1 MVRLGFIIGFIATIG
16 VLLSGLAAYRVHEQE
31 LTVNGIAIARAI
43 DVHASLVQDR
53 LTERELLARVAS
65 GLFRTPSVVK
75 ANMLQP
81 LRSSIYAFKTDF
93 VVAGWIARLKPA
105 ELDAARAQLASA
117 GFPNPAIR
125 SDDDKPLGTGAPDQ
139 PIDVLMDV
147 EPRNKETA
155 GLAGRSYDQH
165 PILGPMLA
173 QAMDS
178 GKPVASD
185 PLPLLRS
192 DGPIGLVLAAPV
204 LQEGEAQPAG
214 FVTFSYELAPLM
226 LANDDLSLF
235 SVVLRDPRNPEV
247 ELIANHQGSVS
258 SRLTAADGPP
268 PSMVRTVTFGGRDWS
283 LGYYAKTNAVKRAEE
298 TAVVVAA
305 IGLALTAIICGLFGY
320 VAYNNLRL
328 SREIQVRIGFER
340 RLTAVIDE
348 LNHRVKNILA
358 VIQSIVTRTLRHGSD
373 IDVARELLIGR
384 IHAMSNVVSLLSES
398 QWQGVKLKGLFEA
411 RAIPHA
417 ERIAVSG
424 PDIAVSARAA
434 QSLSLLFFELASHS
448 DEGLSLVGKHPH
460 IVAHWD
466 VTGEEP
472 DTIFHFRWEEF
483 NTSEA
488 TRRADSDFGLI
499 LLDRV
504 APEAL
509 GGVSKR
515 YFTDV
520 SYVYELTAPMETVV
534 DMTERDR
541 TEQFAIA
548 PRRAAMT
555 GQPSSLRKQALPY
568 HAMSEVGKGWSDAD
582 YHNDW
587 GYGPACA
594 GTTNINRSSASAATQ
609 STPQSK
615 LEVLRRLR
623 SSQ

>member
-1 MVRLGFIIGFIATIG
+1 MVRLGFIIGFIALIG
-16 VLLSGLAAYRVHEQE
+16 VLLSGLAAYRVHDQE
-31 LTVNGIAIARAI
+31 LAIEGIALARAI

-65 GLFRTPSVVK
+65 GLFRAPSVVK

-93 VVAGWIARLKPA
+93 VIASWIARLKPN
-105 ELDAARAQLASA
+105 ELDAARAELSSA
-117 GFPNPAIR
+117 GFSSPTIR
-125 SDDDKPLGTGAPDQ
+125 SFDGKPLDLKAINQ
-139 PIDVLMDV
+139 PIDVVMDV
-147 EPRNKETA
+147 EPRNAETK
-155 GLAGRSYDQH
+155 GFPGRALDQD
-165 PILGPMLA
+165 PTVGTMLA
-173 QAMDS
+173 RAMAE
-178 GKPVASD
+178 GKPVTSD
-185 PLPLLRS
+185 PLTLLRNG
-192 DGPIGLVLAAPV
+192 GPMGLVLAAPV
-204 LQEGEAQPAG
+204 VPEGATAPAG

-235 SVVLRDPRNPEV
+235 SVVLKDPRSPDG
-247 ELIANHQGSVS
+247 ELIANEQGVVT
-258 SRLTAADGPP
+258 SRTAAADGPV
-268 PSMVRTVTFGGRDWS
+268 PSATRTVTFGNRDWS
-283 LGYYAKTNAVKRAEE
+283 LSYYAKTNAARRSEQ
-298 TAVVVAA
+298 AA
-305 IGLALTAIICGLFGY
+305 AIAATIGLALTVIVCGLFGY

-358 VIQSIVTRTLRHGSD
+358 VIQSIVTRTLRHGAD

-417 ERIAVSG
+417 DRIAVSG

-460 IVAHWD
+460 IVVKWEI
-466 VTGEEP
+466 TGDKP
-472 DTIFHFRWEEF
+472 DMVFTFRWEEF

-488 TRRADSDFGLI
+488 TRRTDSDFGLI

-509 GGVSKR
+509 GGTSKR
-515 YFTDV
+515 YFTEA
-520 SYVYELTAPMETVV
+520 SYVYELTAPMATVV

-541 TEQFAIA
+541 TERFSA
-548 PRRAAMT
+548 PVR
-555 GQPSSLRKQALPY
+555 S
-568 HAMSEVGKGWSDAD
+568 
-582 YHNDW
+582 
-587 GYGPACA
+587 
-594 GTTNINRSSASAATQ
+594 NR
-609 STPQSK
+609 
-615 LEVLRRLR
+615 
-623 SSQ
+623 

>member
-1 MVRLGFIIGFIATIG
+1 VIRLGFIIGFIAFIG
-16 VLLSGLAAYRVHEQE
+16 VLLSGLAAFRVHDQE
-31 LTVNGIAIARAI
+31 LTLDGIALARAI

-65 GLFRTPSVVK
+65 GLFRAPSVIK

-93 VVAGWIARLKPA
+93 VVASWIARLKPN
-105 ELDAARAQLASA
+105 ELDAARMELLSA
-117 GFPNPAIR
+117 GFSNPTIR
-125 SDDDKPLGTGAPDQ
+125 NSDDQPLNARALDK

-147 EPRNKETA
+147 EPRNAETMA
-155 GLAGRSYDQH
+155 FPGRALDQQ
-165 PILGPMLA
+165 PILGAMLTR
-173 QAMDS
+173 AMTE
-178 GKPVASD
+178 GKSVASD
-185 PLPLLRS
+185 PIPLLRGN
-192 DGPIGLVLAAPV
+192 GPIGLVLAAPV
-204 LQEGEAQPAG
+204 LQEGAAQPAG

-235 SVVLRDPRNPEV
+235 SVVLKDPRSPNG
-247 ELIANHQGSVS
+247 ELIANDQGVVS
-258 SRLTAADGPP
+258 ARTASQEGPP
-268 PSMVRTVTFGGRDWS
+268 PSMTRTVTFGGRDWS

-298 TAVVVAA
+298 TAAVVAA
-305 IGLALTAIICGLFGY
+305 IGLALTGIVCGLFGY

-398 QWQGVKLKGLFEA
+398 QWQGVKMKGLFEA

-460 IVAHWD
+460 IVAHWE
-466 VTGEEP
+466 VTGEGP
-472 DTIFHFRWEEF
+472 DATFYFRWEEF
-483 NTSEA
+483 NTSAA
-488 TRRADSDFGLI
+488 TRREDSDFGVI

-509 GGVSKR
+509 GGISKR

-541 TEQFAIA
+541 TEQFSA
-548 PRRAAMT
+548 P
-555 GQPSSLRKQALPY
+555 LRPK
-568 HAMSEVGKGWSDAD
+568 
-582 YHNDW
+582 
-587 GYGPACA
+587 
-594 GTTNINRSSASAATQ
+594 R
-609 STPQSK
+609 
-615 LEVLRRLR
+615 
-623 SSQ
+623 

>member
-1 MVRLGFIIGFIATIG
+1 VVRLGFIIGFIALIG
-16 VLLSGLAAYRVHEQE
+16 VLLSGLAAYRVHDQE
-31 LTVNGIAIARAI
+31 LTVDGIALARAI

-65 GLFRTPSVVK
+65 GLFRAPSVIK
-75 ANMLQP
+75 ASMLQP
-81 LRSSIYAFKTDF
+81 LRASIYAFKTDF
-93 VVAGWIARLKPA
+93 VVAGWIARLKPS
-105 ELDAARAQLASA
+105 ELDAARAELASA
-117 GFPNPAIR
+117 GFSNPTVR
-125 SDDDKPLGTGAPDQ
+125 RFDDAPLDTRALDQ

-147 EPRNKETA
+147 EPRNQETMA
-155 GLAGRSYDQH
+155 FPGRALDQE
-165 PILGPMLA
+165 PILGPTLA
-173 QAMDS
+173 KAMEQ

-185 PLPLLRS
+185 PITLLRPN
-192 DGPIGLVLAAPV
+192 GPIGLVLAAPV
-204 LQEGEAQPAG
+204 LQEGAILPAG
-214 FVTFSYELAPLM
+214 FVTFSYELASLM
-226 LANDDLSLF
+226 LVNDDLSLF
-235 SVVLRDPRNPEV
+235 SVVLKDPRSADG
-247 ELIANHQGSVS
+247 ELIANDQGVVTARAASQQAS
-258 SRLTAADGPP
+258 S
-268 PSMVRTVTFGGRDWS
+268 PSMTRTVTFGGRDWS
-283 LGYYAKTNAVKRAEE
+283 LGYYAKTNSLKRADQ
-298 TAVVVAA
+298 TAAIVAA
-305 IGLALTAIICGLFGY
+305 IGLALTGIICGLFGY

-460 IVAHWD
+460 IVAHWE
-466 VTGEEP
+466 VNGEEP
-472 DTIFHFRWEEF
+472 DSTFHFRWEEF
-483 NTSEA
+483 NTSAA
-488 TRRADSDFGLI
+488 TRREDSDFGLI

-520 SYVYELTAPMETVV
+520 SYVYELSAPMQTVV
-534 DMTERDR
+534 DMSERDR
-541 TEQFAIA
+541 TEQF
-548 PRRAAMT
+548 
-555 GQPSSLRKQALPY
+555 S
-568 HAMSEVGKGWSDAD
+568 V
-582 YHNDW
+582 
-587 GYGPACA
+587 PA
-594 GTTNINRSSASAATQ
+594 RSG
-609 STPQSK
+609 
-615 LEVLRRLR
+615 R
-623 SSQ
+623 S

>member
-1 MVRLGFIIGFIATIG
+1 VVRLGFIIGFIALIG

-31 LTVNGIAIARAI
+31 LAIDGIALSRAI

-65 GLFRTPSVVK
+65 GLFRASSVVK

-81 LRSSIYAFKTDF
+81 LRSAIYAFKTDF
-93 VVAGWIARLKPA
+93 VIANWIARLKPA
-105 ELDAARAQLASA
+105 ELPAAQAELKSA
-117 GFPNPAIR
+117 GFTNPTIR
-125 SDDDKPLGTGAPDQ
+125 DFDDRPLDLKTIDKPL
-139 PIDVLMDV
+139 DVLMDL
-147 EPRNKETA
+147 EPRSADTL
-155 GLAGRSYDQH
+155 GFPGRAYGRHSV
-165 PILGPMLA
+165 IGPMLA
-173 QAMDS
+173 KAAET

-185 PLPLLRS
+185 PIPLLKQN
-192 DGPIGLVLAAPV
+192 GPIGLVLASAI
-204 LQEGEAQPAG
+204 LKEGTTEPAG

-226 LANDDLSLF
+226 LTNDDRSLF
-235 SVVLRDPRNPEV
+235 SVVLKDPNDASDEYV
-247 ELIANHQGSVS
+247 ANDQGAITLRAVKPGDPLPSV
-258 SRLTAADGPP
+258 
-268 PSMVRTVTFGGRDWS
+268 VRTVTFGGRDWS
-283 LGYYAKTNAVKRAEE
+283 LGYYAKNNAVQRAQQ
-298 TAVVVAA
+298 TAIIVAA
-305 IGLALTAIICGLFGY
+305 IGFALTGIVCGLFGY

-373 IDVARELLIGR
+373 MDVARELLIGR
-384 IHAMSNVVSLLSES
+384 IHAMSNVVTLLSES
-398 QWQGVKLKGLFEA
+398 QWQGVKLRGLFES

-417 ERIAVSG
+417 DRIAVNG

-460 IVAHWD
+460 IVANWE

-472 DTIFHFRWEEF
+472 DATFHFRWEEF
-483 NTSEA
+483 NTSAA
-488 TRRADSDFGLI
+488 TRREDSDFGLI

-509 GGVSKR
+509 GGTAKR

-520 SYVYELTAPMETVV
+520 SYVYELTAPMVTVV

-541 TEQFAIA
+541 TDQLSA
-548 PRRAAMT
+548 PVR
-555 GQPSSLRKQALPY
+555 
-568 HAMSEVGKGWSDAD
+568 
-582 YHNDW
+582 
-587 GYGPACA
+587 PA
-594 GTTNINRSSASAATQ
+594 R
-609 STPQSK
+609 
-615 LEVLRRLR
+615 
-623 SSQ
+623 

>member
-1 MVRLGFIIGFIATIG
+1 MVRLGFIIGLIALIG
-16 VLLSGLAAYRVHEQE
+16 VMFSGLAGYRVHEQE
-31 LTVNGIAIARAI
+31 LTIDGIALARAI

-65 GLFRTPSVVK
+65 GLFRAPSLVK

-93 VVAGWIARLKPA
+93 LVASWIARLEPS
-105 ELDAARAQLASA
+105 ELDEASRELASA
-117 GFPNPAIR
+117 GFPNPKIR
-125 SDDDKPLGTGAPDQ
+125 NFDGKPIDPRSLDK

-147 EPRNKETA
+147 EPRNA
-155 GLAGRSYDQH
+155 DNMALAGRALDQI
-165 PILGPMLA
+165 PWIGPMLA
-173 QAMDS
+173 QAMAE

-185 PLPLLRS
+185 PVNLVRA
-192 DGPIGLVLAAPV
+192 DGPVGIVLAAPV
-204 LQEGEAQPAG
+204 IQDGTTSPAG
-214 FVTFSYELAPLM
+214 FVTFSYELASLM
-226 LANDDLSLF
+226 LTNDDQSLF
-235 SVVLRDPRNPEV
+235 SVVLKDPRSADG
-247 ELIANHQGSVS
+247 ELIANDQGVVT
-258 SRLTAADGPP
+258 SRQTEPDGPA
-268 PSMVRTVTFGGRDWS
+268 PSATRIVSFGNRDWS
-283 LGYYAKTNAVKRAEE
+283 LAYYAKINATKRALQ
-298 TAVVVAA
+298 TAAIVGA
-305 IGLALTAIICGLFGY
+305 IGLALTVMICGLFGY

-411 RAIPHA
+411 RAIPHS
-417 ERIAVSG
+417 ERIAISG
-424 PDIAVSARAA
+424 PEITVSARAA

-460 IVAHWD
+460 IVARWE
-466 VTGEEP
+466 VTGE
-472 DTIFHFRWEEF
+472 DSNTVFYFRWEEF
-483 NTSEA
+483 NTSAA

-509 GGVSKR
+509 GGTSKR

-520 SYVYELTAPMETVV
+520 SYVYELTAPMETVM
-534 DMTERDR
+534 DMSERDR
-541 TEQFAIA
+541 TEQFSA
-548 PRRAAMT
+548 PLKPMR
-555 GQPSSLRKQALPY
+555 
-568 HAMSEVGKGWSDAD
+568 
-582 YHNDW
+582 
-587 GYGPACA
+587 
-594 GTTNINRSSASAATQ
+594 
-609 STPQSK
+609 
-615 LEVLRRLR
+615 
-623 SSQ
+623 

>member
-1 MVRLGFIIGFIATIG
+1 LVRLGFIIGLIALIG
-16 VLLSGLAAYRVHEQE
+16 LLLSGLAAYRVHEQE
-31 LTVNGIAIARAI
+31 LTLDRIALARAI

-65 GLFRTPSVVK
+65 GLFRAPSVVK
-75 ANMLQP
+75 ANMLEP

-93 VVAGWIARLKPA
+93 VIAGWIARLKPA
-105 ELDAARAQLASA
+105 ELDAAQKELAAA

-125 SDDDKPLGTGAPDQ
+125 SYEDKPLDLRAIAQ
-139 PIDVLMDV
+139 PIDVLMDL
-147 EPRNKETA
+147 EPRNNATRA
-155 GLAGRSYDQH
+155 FAGRTLDGNPVISAMLVRAMADNK
-165 PILGPMLA
+165 PI
-173 QAMDS
+173 
-178 GKPVASD
+178 ASD
-185 PLPLLRS
+185 PFPLQVPN
-192 DGPIGLVLAAPV
+192 GPIGLALAAPV
-204 LQEGEAQPAG
+204 VQEGAASPAG

-235 SVVLRDPRNPEV
+235 SVVLKDPRSPDG
-247 ELIANHQGSVS
+247 ELIANDRGVISA
-258 SRLTAADGPP
+258 RTAAANGPA
-268 PSMVRTVTFGGRDWS
+268 PSATRTVSFGNRDWS
-283 LGYYAKTNAVKRAEE
+283 LAYYAKTNAAKRAGQ
-298 TAVVVAA
+298 TAVIVGA
-305 IGLALTAIICGLFGY
+305 IGLALTGIICGLFGY
-320 VAYNNLRL
+320 VVYNNVRL

-384 IHAMSNVVSLLSES
+384 IHAMANVVSLLSES

-417 ERIAVSG
+417 DRIAVSG

-434 QSLSLLFFELASHS
+434 QSLSLLLFELASHS

-460 IVAHWD
+460 IIAKWD
-466 VTGEEP
+466 VAGEEP
-472 DTIFHFRWEEF
+472 SRIFTFRWEEF
-483 NTSEA
+483 NTSQA

-509 GGVSKR
+509 GGTAKR
-515 YFTDV
+515 YFTEV

-541 TEQFAIA
+541 AGQIIA
-548 PRRAAMT
+548 PVR
-555 GQPSSLRKQALPY
+555 
-568 HAMSEVGKGWSDAD
+568 
-582 YHNDW
+582 
-587 GYGPACA
+587 
-594 GTTNINRSSASAATQ
+594 
-609 STPQSK
+609 
-615 LEVLRRLR
+615 
-623 SSQ
+623 

>member
-1 MVRLGFIIGFIATIG
+1 VVRLGFIIAFIALIG
-16 VLLSGLAAYRVHEQE
+16 ALFSGLAAWRVHDQE
-31 LTVNGIAIARAI
+31 LTLDGIAMARAI

-65 GLFRTPSVVK
+65 GLFLAPSVIK
-75 ANMLQP
+75 ADMLKP

-93 VVAGWIARLKPA
+93 VVAGWTARLQPN
-105 ELDAARAQLASA
+105 ELEAARKELASE
-117 GFPNPAIR
+117 GFSDPAIR
-125 SDDDKPLGTGAPDQ
+125 SYDDKPLDRFALQ
-139 PIDVLMDV
+139 RPIDVLMDV
-147 EPRNKETA
+147 EPRNAETRA
-155 GLAGRSYDQH
+155 LPGRSYSQH
-165 PILGPMLA
+165 PVLGPMFA
-173 QAMDS
+173 RAVTA

-185 PLPLLRS
+185 PMPLLRS
-192 DGPIGLVLAAPV
+192 DGAVGVVLATPV
-204 LQEGEAQPAG
+204 LPEGAAQPAG

-235 SVVLRDPRNPEV
+235 SVALRDPDSADR
-247 ELIANHQGSVS
+247 ELVAVNRDSIA
-258 SRLTAADGPP
+258 SRLLTPESPA
-268 PSMVRTVTFGGRDWS
+268 PSMLRTVSFGGRDWS
-283 LGYYAKTNAVKRAEE
+283 LAYYAKTNAIMRARQL
-298 TAVVVAA
+298 AGIVAA
-305 IGLALTAIICGLFGY
+305 IGLALTGIICGLFGY

-358 VIQSIVTRTLRHGSD
+358 VIQSIVTRTLRHGAD
-373 IDVARELLIGR
+373 IDVARDLLIGR

-398 QWQGVKLKGLFEA
+398 QWQGVQLRGLFEA

-460 IVAHWD
+460 ITAHWE

-472 DTIFHFRWEEF
+472 DTTFRFRWEEF
-483 NTSEA
+483 NTSAA
-488 TRRADSDFGLI
+488 TRRADSDFGVI

-509 GGVSKR
+509 GGVAKR

-541 TEQFAIA
+541 TERFSA
-548 PRRAAMT
+548 PVRPRT
-555 GQPSSLRKQALPY
+555 
-568 HAMSEVGKGWSDAD
+568 
-582 YHNDW
+582 
-587 GYGPACA
+587 
-594 GTTNINRSSASAATQ
+594 
-609 STPQSK
+609 
-615 LEVLRRLR
+615 
-623 SSQ
+623 

>member
-1 MVRLGFIIGFIATIG
+1 MVRLGFIIGFIALVG
-16 VLLSGLAAYRVHEQE
+16 VLLSGLAAYRVHDQE
-31 LTVNGIAIARAI
+31 LTVNRIALARAI

-65 GLFRTPSVVK
+65 GLFHAPSVIK
-75 ANMLQP
+75 ADMLQP

-93 VVAGWIARLKPA
+93 VVAGWIARLQPN
-105 ELDAARAQLASA
+105 ELDAARAELASA
-117 GFPNPAIR
+117 GFSNPTIRNFDDTPFDTRSPNQ
-125 SDDDKPLGTGAPDQ
+125 TV
-139 PIDVLMDV
+139 DVLMDV
-147 EPRNKETA
+147 EPRNEQTRVFP
-155 GLAGRSYDQH
+155 GRAFDAD
-165 PILGPMLA
+165 PVLGPMLA
-173 QAMDS
+173 QALAD

-185 PLPLLRS
+185 PLPLLRP
-192 DGPIGLVLAAPV
+192 DGPVGLVLAAPV
-204 LQEGEAQPAG
+204 LQEGNAQPAG

-226 LANDDLSLF
+226 LTNDDLSLF
-235 SVVLRDPRNPEV
+235 SVVLKDPRQADT
-247 ELIANHQGSVS
+247 ELIANDRGLVT
-258 SRLTAADGPP
+258 SRVAAPDGPG
-268 PSMVRTVTFGGRDWS
+268 PSVTRTVTFGGRDWS
-283 LGYYAKTNAVKRAEE
+283 LGYYAKTNAVRRAEQ
-298 TAVVVAA
+298 TAAIVAA
-305 IGLALTAIICGLFGY
+305 IGLALTIIVCGLFGY

-460 IVAHWD
+460 IVAHWE

-483 NTSEA
+483 NTSAA
-488 TRRADSDFGLI
+488 TRREDTDFGVI

-509 GGVSKR
+509 GGTSKR

-520 SYVYELTAPMETVV
+520 SYVYELTAPMETVI

-541 TEQFAIA
+541 TEQLSA
-548 PRRAAMT
+548 PVKRA
-555 GQPSSLRKQALPY
+555 GR
-568 HAMSEVGKGWSDAD
+568 
-582 YHNDW
+582 
-587 GYGPACA
+587 
-594 GTTNINRSSASAATQ
+594 
-609 STPQSK
+609 
-615 LEVLRRLR
+615 
-623 SSQ
+623 

>member
-1 MVRLGFIIGFIATIG
+1 MVRLGFIIGFIALIG
-16 VLLSGLAAYRVHEQE
+16 VLLSGLAAYRVHDQE
-31 LTVNGIAIARAI
+31 LAVDGIALARAI

-65 GLFRTPSVVK
+65 GLFRAPSVVK

-93 VVAGWIARLKPA
+93 IVASWIARLKPN
-105 ELDAARAQLASA
+105 ELDAARKELATA
-117 GFPNPAIR
+117 GFSNPVIR
-125 SDDDKPLGTGAPDQ
+125 GFDDRPLNTRSLDK

-147 EPRNKETA
+147 EPRDAETMRFP
-155 GLAGRSYDQH
+155 GRSYDQD
-165 PILGPMLA
+165 PVLGPTLA
-173 QAMDS
+173 QAMAD

-185 PLPLLRS
+185 PAPLLRP
-192 DGPIGLVLAAPV
+192 DGQIGLVLATPV
-204 LQEGEAQPAG
+204 LQETDASPAG

-235 SVVLRDPRNPEV
+235 SVVLKDPRN
-247 ELIANHQGSVS
+247 
-258 SRLTAADGPP
+258 ADGELVADDRGIVTSRTVTPEAP
-268 PSMVRTVTFGGRDWS
+268 APSATRTVTFGGRDWG
-283 LGYYAKTNAVKRAEE
+283 LAYYAKTNSLKRAEQ
-298 TAVVVAA
+298 TAAIVAA
-305 IGLALTAIICGLFGY
+305 IGLALTGIVCGLFGY

-373 IDVARELLIGR
+373 IDVARDLLIGR

-424 PDIAVSARAA
+424 PDVAVSARAA

-460 IVAHWD
+460 IVAHWE

-472 DTIFHFRWEEF
+472 DTTFHFRWEEF
-483 NTSEA
+483 NTSAA
-488 TRRADSDFGLI
+488 TRREDSDFGVI

-520 SYVYELTAPMETVV
+520 SYVYELTAPMQTVV
-534 DMTERDR
+534 DLTERDR
-541 TEQFAIA
+541 TEQLSA
-548 PRRAAMT
+548 P
-555 GQPSSLRKQALPY
+555 P
-568 HAMSEVGKGWSDAD
+568 
-582 YHNDW
+582 
-587 GYGPACA
+587 GP
-594 GTTNINRSSASAATQ
+594 GR
-609 STPQSK
+609 
-615 LEVLRRLR
+615 
-623 SSQ
+623 

>member
-1 MVRLGFIIGFIATIG
+1 VVRLGFIIGFIMLIG
-16 VLLSGLAAYRVHEQE
+16 VLLSGLAAYRVHDQE
-31 LTVNGIAIARAI
+31 LTIDRIALSRAI

-65 GLFRTPSVVK
+65 GLFRAPSVIK
-75 ANMLQP
+75 SNMLEP

-93 VVAGWIARLKPA
+93 VVASWIARLKPS
-105 ELDAARAQLASA
+105 ELDAARTELARV
-117 GFPNPAIR
+117 GFPNPTIR
-125 SDDDKPLGTGAPDQ
+125 NFDDKPLDAELAGK
-139 PIDVLMDV
+139 PIDVVMDV
-147 EPRNKETA
+147 EPRNATTTA
-155 GLAGRSYDQH
+155 LAGHALDQD

-173 QAMDS
+173 RAMGE
-178 GKPVASD
+178 GKPIASD
-185 PLPLLRS
+185 PIPLLRK

-204 LQEGEAQPAG
+204 TPEGATTPAG

-235 SVVLRDPRNPEV
+235 SVVLKDPRSPDS
-247 ELIANHQGSVS
+247 ELIANEQGMVT
-258 SRLTAADGPP
+258 SRTAAPDAPA
-268 PSMVRTVTFGGRDWS
+268 PSATRTVTFGNRDWS
-283 LGYYAKTNAVKRAEE
+283 LSYYAKTNSARRAEQ
-298 TAVVVAA
+298 AAAIAGA
-305 IGLALTAIICGLFGY
+305 IGLALTGIVCGLFGY

-373 IDVARELLIGR
+373 IDSSRELLIGR
-384 IHAMSNVVSLLSES
+384 IHAMSNVVTLLSES

-417 ERIAVSG
+417 DRIAISG

-460 IVAHWD
+460 ISAKWE
-466 VTGEEP
+466 VTGEAP
-472 DTIFHFRWEEF
+472 DEVFHFRWEEF

-488 TRRADSDFGLI
+488 TRRPDTDFGLI

-509 GGVSKR
+509 GGTAKR

-520 SYVYELTAPMETVV
+520 SYVYELTAPMDTVV
-534 DMTERDR
+534 DMIERDR
-541 TEQFAIA
+541 TEQFSA
-548 PRRAAMT
+548 PVR
-555 GQPSSLRKQALPY
+555 PP
-568 HAMSEVGKGWSDAD
+568 
-582 YHNDW
+582 
-587 GYGPACA
+587 
-594 GTTNINRSSASAATQ
+594 RSQ
-609 STPQSK
+609 
-615 LEVLRRLR
+615 
-623 SSQ
+623 

>member
-1 MVRLGFIIGFIATIG
+1 VVRLGFIIGFIALLG
-16 VLLSGLAAYRVHEQE
+16 ALLSGLAAYRVHDQE
-31 LTVNGIAIARAI
+31 LALDRIAMARAI

-65 GLFRTPSVVK
+65 GLFRAPSVIK
-75 ANMLQP
+75 PNMLEP
-81 LRSSIYAFKTDF
+81 LRSAIYAFKTDF

-105 ELDAARAQLASA
+105 ELDAARAALANA
-117 GFPNPAIR
+117 GFNPIIR
-125 SDDDKPLGTGAPDQ
+125 GFDDKPLDPAMFSQ
-139 PIDVLMDV
+139 PLDVLMDL
-147 EPRNKETA
+147 EPRSAETK
-155 GLAGRSYDQH
+155 GLPGRSYDLD
-165 PILGPMLA
+165 PVRGAMLA
-173 QAMDS
+173 RARAEKRS
-178 GKPVASD
+178 VASD
-185 PLPLLRS
+185 PVPLVRS
-192 DGPIGLVLAAPV
+192 KGTVGVIVAAPV
-204 LQEGEAQPAG
+204 IPEGATEPAG
-214 FVTFSYELAPLM
+214 FITFSYELASLM
-226 LANDDLSLF
+226 LTNDDMSLF
-235 SVVLRDPRNPEV
+235 SVALKDPRSPDG
-247 ELIANHQGSVS
+247 ELIANDQGAVS
-258 SRLTAADGPP
+258 TRTAPEGTAA
-268 PSMVRTVTFGGRDWS
+268 SSIRTVSFGGRDWQ
-283 LGYYAKTNAVKRAEE
+283 LGYYAKTNSLRRAEQ
-298 TAVVVAA
+298 TAAIVAA
-305 IGLALTAIICGLFGY
+305 IGFAITAVVCGLFGY

-358 VIQSIVTRTLRHGSD
+358 VIQSIVTRTLRHGAD

-417 ERIAVSG
+417 DRIAVSG

-460 IVAHWD
+460 IVVNWT

-488 TRRADSDFGLI
+488 TRRRDSDFGLI

-509 GGVSKR
+509 GGTAKR
-515 YFTDV
+515 YFTDA

-541 TEQFAIA
+541 TEKFSA
-548 PRRAAMT
+548 PVR
-555 GQPSSLRKQALPY
+555 
-568 HAMSEVGKGWSDAD
+568 
-582 YHNDW
+582 
-587 GYGPACA
+587 
-594 GTTNINRSSASAATQ
+594 
-609 STPQSK
+609 
-615 LEVLRRLR
+615 
-623 SSQ
+623 

>member
-1 MVRLGFIIGFIATIG
+1 VVRLGFIIGFIALIG
-16 VLLSGLAAYRVHEQE
+16 ASLSGLAAWRVHDQE
-31 LTVNGIAIARAI
+31 LAVDGIALARAI

-65 GLFRTPSVVK
+65 GLFRAPSVIK

-93 VVAGWIARLKPA
+93 VVASWIARLKPS
-105 ELDAARAQLASA
+105 EQDAARAELAGA
-117 GFPNPAIR
+117 GFPNPTIR
-125 SDDDKPLGTGAPDQ
+125 NFDDTPLPAGSFDRSF
-139 PIDVLMDV
+139 DVLMDV
-147 EPRNKETA
+147 EPRNAETMA
-155 GLAGRSYDQH
+155 FAGRALDRQ
-165 PILGPMLA
+165 PILGSTLA
-173 QAMDS
+173 QAMTD

-185 PLPLLRS
+185 PITLLRAN
-192 DGPIGLVLAAPV
+192 GPVGLVLAAPV
-204 LQEGEAQPAG
+204 LQDGDAAPAG

-235 SVVLRDPRNPEV
+235 AVVLKDPRSADG
-247 ELIANHQGSVS
+247 ELIADHQGIVTMRTVS
-258 SRLTAADGPP
+258 QQGPA
-268 PSMVRTVTFGGRDWS
+268 PSMLRTVMFGGRDWS
-283 LGYYAKTNAVKRAEE
+283 LGYYAKTNASLRAQQ
-298 TAVVVAA
+298 TAGIVAA
-305 IGLALTAIICGLFGY
+305 IGIALTGIICGLFGY

-460 IVAHWD
+460 IVAHWE
-466 VTGEEP
+466 VSGEAP
-472 DTIFHFRWEEF
+472 DTILFQFRWEEF
-483 NTSEA
+483 NTSAA
-488 TRRADSDFGLI
+488 TRREDSDFGLI

-520 SYVYELTAPMETVV
+520 SYVYELTAPMETVI

-541 TEQFAIA
+541 TEQLSA
-548 PRRAAMT
+548 PV
-555 GQPSSLRKQALPY
+555 K
-568 HAMSEVGKGWSDAD
+568 KG
-582 YHNDW
+582 
-587 GYGPACA
+587 
-594 GTTNINRSSASAATQ
+594 R
-609 STPQSK
+609 
-615 LEVLRRLR
+615 
-623 SSQ
+623 

>member
-1 MVRLGFIIGFIATIG
+1 VVRLGFIIGFVAIIG

-31 LTVNGIAIARAI
+31 LTIDGIALARAI
-43 DVHASLVQDR
+43 DIHASLVQDR

-65 GLFRTPSVVK
+65 GLFRAPSVIK

-93 VVAGWIARLKPA
+93 VVASWVARVQPSELKPA
-105 ELDAARAQLASA
+105 SAELARA
-117 GFPNPAIR
+117 GFPNPKIR
-125 SDDDKPLGTGAPDQ
+125 SFDDSPLDATSIDK

-147 EPRNKETA
+147 EPRNDQTRA
-155 GLAGRSYDQH
+155 FAGRCLDRH
-165 PILGPMLA
+165 PVLGPMLA
-173 QAMDS
+173 RAMTT
-178 GKPVASD
+178 GKPWVSD
-185 PLPLLRS
+185 PVPLSRD
-192 DGPIGLVLAAPV
+192 DGPVGLILAAPV
-204 LQEGEAQPAG
+204 LQEGSDAPAG
-214 FVTFSYELAPLM
+214 FVTFSYEIAPLM
-226 LANDDLSLF
+226 LVNDDLSLF
-235 SVVLRDPRNPEV
+235 SVALRDPRSADT
-247 ELIANHQGSVS
+247 ELIADDRGTVT
-258 SRLTAADGPP
+258 SRAVNPNGPA
-268 PSMVRTVTFGGRDWS
+268 PSMFRTVTFGNRDWS
-283 LGYYAKTNAVKRAEE
+283 LGYYAKTNSTARALRL
-298 TAVVVAA
+298 AAIVAA
-305 IGLALTAIICGLFGY
+305 IGIALTSIICGLFGY

-417 ERIAVSG
+417 DRIAVSG

-448 DEGLSLVGKHPH
+448 DEGLSLVGKHPN

-466 VTGEEP
+466 VTEDGPEA
-472 DTIFHFRWEEF
+472 IFHFRWEEF
-483 NTSEA
+483 NTSAA
-488 TRRADSDFGLI
+488 TRREDSEFGLI

-509 GGVSKR
+509 GATSKR

-541 TEQFAIA
+541 TEQLSA
-548 PRRAAMT
+548 PVN
-555 GQPSSLRKQALPY
+555 RKA
-568 HAMSEVGKGWSDAD
+568 
-582 YHNDW
+582 
-587 GYGPACA
+587 
-594 GTTNINRSSASAATQ
+594 
-609 STPQSK
+609 
-615 LEVLRRLR
+615 
-623 SSQ
+623 

>member
-1 MVRLGFIIGFIATIG
+1 VVRLSFIIGFIALIG
-16 VLLSGLAAYRVHEQE
+16 VLFSGLAAYRVHDQE
-31 LTVNGIAIARAI
+31 LTVDGIALARAI

-65 GLFRTPSVVK
+65 GLFRAPSVIK

-93 VVAGWIARLKPA
+93 VVASWIARLKPG
-105 ELDAARAQLASA
+105 ELDAAHAELADA
-117 GFPNPAIR
+117 GFSDPTIR
-125 SDDDKPLGTGAPDQ
+125 NFDDAPLDRSSLNQ
-139 PIDVLMDV
+139 PIDVVMDV
-147 EPRNKETA
+147 EPRNSDTM
-155 GLAGRSYDQH
+155 GLPGRALDQQ

-173 QAMDS
+173 RALAD

-185 PLPLLRS
+185 PITLLRPN
-192 DGPIGLVLAAPV
+192 GPVGLVLAAPV
-204 LQEGEAQPAG
+204 LQEGNPQPAG
-214 FVTFSYELAPLM
+214 FVTFSYELSSLM
-226 LANDDLSLF
+226 LTNDDLSLF
-235 SVVLRDPRNPEV
+235 SVVLKDPRNANA
-247 ELIANHQGSVS
+247 ELIADQQGNVT
-258 SRLTAADGPP
+258 SRTFSDQAAP
-268 PSMVRTVTFGGRDWS
+268 PSSMRTVTFGGRDWS
-283 LGYYAKTNAVKRAEE
+283 LGYYAKTNALKRAEE
-298 TAVVVAA
+298 TAAIVAA
-305 IGLALTAIICGLFGY
+305 IGLALTGIICGLFGY

-373 IDVARELLIGR
+373 IDIARELLIGR

-398 QWQGVKLKGLFEA
+398 QWQGVQLKGLFEA
-411 RAIPHA
+411 RAIPHS
-417 ERIAVSG
+417 ERIAVNG

-460 IVAHWD
+460 IVAHWE
-466 VTGEEP
+466 VTGDE
-472 DTIFHFRWEEF
+472 TNKVFHFRWEEF

-488 TRRADSDFGLI
+488 TRRPDSDFGLI

-520 SYVYELTAPMETVV
+520 SYVYELTAPMETVI

-541 TEQFAIA
+541 TEQLSA
-548 PRRAAMT
+548 PAR
-555 GQPSSLRKQALPY
+555 
-568 HAMSEVGKGWSDAD
+568 
-582 YHNDW
+582 
-587 GYGPACA
+587 
-594 GTTNINRSSASAATQ
+594 
-609 STPQSK
+609 PQ
-615 LEVLRRLR
+615 R
-623 SSQ
+623 

>member
-1 MVRLGFIIGFIATIG
+1 VVRLGFIIGFIALVG
-16 VLLSGLAAYRVHEQE
+16 VLLSGLAAYRVHDQE
-31 LTVNGIAIARAI
+31 LRVDGIALARAI

-65 GLFRTPSVVK
+65 GLFHAPSVIK

-81 LRSSIYAFKTDF
+81 LRTSIYAFKTDF
-93 VVAGWIARLKPA
+93 VVASWIARLEPNELA
-105 ELDAARAQLASA
+105 EARKELASA
-117 GFPNPAIR
+117 GFSDPTIR
-125 SDDDKPLGTGAPDQ
+125 SFDDSPRDMQSLDQ
-139 PIDVLMDV
+139 PIDVVMDV
-147 EPRNKETA
+147 EPRNATTIA
-155 GLAGRSYDQH
+155 FPGRTLDQN
-165 PILGPMLA
+165 PILGPMFT
-173 QAMDS
+173 QAMTS
-178 GKPVASD
+178 GKPAASD
-185 PLPLLRS
+185 PLPLMRP
-192 DGPIGLVLAAPV
+192 DGPIGIVLAAPV
-204 LQEGEAQPAG
+204 LQEGDASPVG

-235 SVVLRDPRNPEV
+235 SVVLKDPRSIDS
-247 ELIANHQGSVS
+247 ELIANDQGLVT
-258 SRLTAADGPP
+258 SRKVTLEGPA
-268 PSMVRTVTFGGRDWS
+268 PSMTRTVTFGGRDWS
-283 LGYYAKTNAVKRAEE
+283 LGYYAKTNAAKRAKQ
-298 TAVVVAA
+298 TAAIVAA
-305 IGLALTAIICGLFGY
+305 IGLALTGIVCGLFGY

-358 VIQSIVTRTLRHGSD
+358 VIQSIVTRTLRHGAD

-417 ERIAVSG
+417 ERIAVNG

-460 IVAHWD
+460 IVAHWE
-466 VTGEEP
+466 VTGEDP
-472 DTIFHFRWEEF
+472 DSTFHFRWEEF
-483 NTSEA
+483 NTSAA
-488 TRRADSDFGLI
+488 TRREDSDFGVI

-509 GGVSKR
+509 GGTSKR

-520 SYVYELTAPMETVV
+520 SYVYELTAPMETVI

-541 TEQFAIA
+541 TEQL
-548 PRRAAMT
+548 
-555 GQPSSLRKQALPY
+555 SALP
-568 HAMSEVGKGWSDAD
+568 ETG
-582 YHNDW
+582 
-587 GYGPACA
+587 
-594 GTTNINRSSASAATQ
+594 R
-609 STPQSK
+609 
-615 LEVLRRLR
+615 
-623 SSQ
+623 

>member
-1 MVRLGFIIGFIATIG
+1 VVRLGFIIGLIALIG
-16 VLLSGLAAYRVHEQE
+16 VMFSGLAGYRVHEQE
-31 LTVNGIAIARAI
+31 LTIDGIALARAI

-65 GLFRTPSVVK
+65 GLFRAPSLVK

-93 VVAGWIARLKPA
+93 LVASWIARLEPS
-105 ELDAARAQLASA
+105 ELDEASRELASA
-117 GFPNPAIR
+117 GFPNPKIR
-125 SDDDKPLGTGAPDQ
+125 NFDGKPIDPRSLDK

-147 EPRNKETA
+147 EPRNA
-155 GLAGRSYDQH
+155 DNMALAGRALDQI
-165 PILGPMLA
+165 PWIGPMLA
-173 QAMDS
+173 QAMAE

-185 PLPLLRS
+185 PVNLVRA
-192 DGPIGLVLAAPV
+192 DGPVGIVLAAPV
-204 LQEGEAQPAG
+204 IQDGTTSPAG
-214 FVTFSYELAPLM
+214 FVTFSYELASLM
-226 LANDDLSLF
+226 LTNDDQSLF
-235 SVVLRDPRNPEV
+235 SVVLKDPRSADG
-247 ELIANHQGSVS
+247 ELIANDQGVVT
-258 SRLTAADGPP
+258 SRQTEPDGPA
-268 PSMVRTVTFGGRDWS
+268 PSATRIVSFGNRDWS
-283 LGYYAKTNAVKRAEE
+283 LAYYAKINATKRALQ
-298 TAVVVAA
+298 TAAIVGA
-305 IGLALTAIICGLFGY
+305 IGLALTVMICGLFGY

-460 IVAHWD
+460 VVAKWE
-466 VTGEEP
+466 VTEEESG
-472 DTIFHFRWEEF
+472 TIFHFRWEEF

-488 TRRADSDFGLI
+488 TRRPDSDFGLI

-509 GGVSKR
+509 GGTSKR

-541 TEQFAIA
+541 TDRISAPIRPAI
-548 PRRAAMT
+548 
-555 GQPSSLRKQALPY
+555 
-568 HAMSEVGKGWSDAD
+568 
-582 YHNDW
+582 
-587 GYGPACA
+587 
-594 GTTNINRSSASAATQ
+594 
-609 STPQSK
+609 
-615 LEVLRRLR
+615 
-623 SSQ
+623 

>member
-1 MVRLGFIIGFIATIG
+1 VVRLGFIIGFIALIG
-16 VLLSGLAAYRVHEQE
+16 VLISGAAAYRVHDQE
-31 LTVNGIAIARAI
+31 LTLDRIALARAI

-65 GLFRTPSVVK
+65 GLFRAPSVMK
-75 ANMLQP
+75 ADMLQP

-93 VVAGWIARLKPA
+93 VVASWIARLKPDELPAASA
-105 ELDAARAQLASA
+105 ELAKA
-117 GFPNPAIR
+117 GFSNPTIR
-125 SDDDKPLGTGAPDQ
+125 DFDDKPLDVQ
-139 PIDVLMDV
+139 PLGNSVDVLMDL
-147 EPRNKETA
+147 EPRNADTI
-155 GLAGRSYDQH
+155 GFPGRVLNNQ
-165 PILGPMLA
+165 PILGSTFA
-173 QAMDS
+173 EAIAE

-185 PLPLLRS
+185 PIRLLRD

-204 LQEGEAQPAG
+204 QQEGDAQPAG

-226 LANDDLSLF
+226 LTNDDLSLF
-235 SVVLRDPRNPEV
+235 SVVLKDPRSLTGEFV
-247 ELIANHQGSVS
+247 ANDQGVVTTRTAPQPGPLPSV
-258 SRLTAADGPP
+258 T
-268 PSMVRTVTFGGRDWS
+268 RTVTFGGRDWS
-283 LGYYAKTNAVKRAEE
+283 LGYYAKINSVMRAEQM
-298 TAVVVAA
+298 AAVVAA
-305 IGLALTAIICGLFGY
+305 IGLALTSIVCGLFGY

-328 SREIQVRIGFER
+328 RREIEVRIGFER

-417 ERIAVSG
+417 DRIAISG

-460 IVAHWD
+460 IVAHWE
-466 VTGEEP
+466 VTGEAP
-472 DTIFHFRWEEF
+472 AATFNFRWEEF
-483 NTSEA
+483 NTSAA
-488 TRRADSDFGLI
+488 TRRADSDFGVI

-520 SYVYELTAPMETVV
+520 SYVYELTAPMETVI

-541 TEQFAIA
+541 TEQLSA
-548 PRRAAMT
+548 PLKRVR
-555 GQPSSLRKQALPY
+555 
-568 HAMSEVGKGWSDAD
+568 
-582 YHNDW
+582 
-587 GYGPACA
+587 
-594 GTTNINRSSASAATQ
+594 
-609 STPQSK
+609 
-615 LEVLRRLR
+615 
-623 SSQ
+623 

>member
-1 MVRLGFIIGFIATIG
+1 VVRLGFIIGFIALIG
-16 VLLSGLAAYRVHEQE
+16 VLFSGLAAYRVHDQE
-31 LTVNGIAIARAI
+31 LAIDRIALARAI

-65 GLFRTPSVVK
+65 GLFRAPSVMK

-93 VVAGWIARLKPA
+93 VVAGWIARLRPD
-105 ELDAARAQLASA
+105 ELEAARKELASA
-117 GFPNPAIR
+117 GFSNPTIR
-125 SDDDKPLGTGAPDQ
+125 GFDDKPLDRRALDK

-147 EPRNKETA
+147 EPRTKETMA
-155 GLAGRSYDQH
+155 FPGRSYDQD
-165 PILGPMLA
+165 PILGAMLA
-173 QAMDS
+173 RAMAD

-185 PLPLLRS
+185 PFRLLRP
-192 DGPIGLVLAAPV
+192 DGPIGVVLAAPV
-204 LQEGEAQPAG
+204 LQDGDASPAG

-226 LANDDLSLF
+226 LANDEMSLF
-235 SVVLRDPRNPEV
+235 SVVLKDPRNPND
-247 ELIANHQGSVS
+247 ELIANDRGIVTSRPASQEARAPS
-258 SRLTAADGPP
+258 S
-268 PSMVRTVTFGGRDWS
+268 MRTVTFGGRDWS
-283 LGYYAKTNAVKRAEE
+283 LGYYAKTNALMRAQQ
-298 TAVVVAA
+298 TAAIVAA
-305 IGLALTAIICGLFGY
+305 IGIALTGIICGLFGY

-373 IDVARELLIGR
+373 IDSARELLIGR

-460 IVAHWD
+460 IVAHWEVNGD
-466 VTGEEP
+466 EP

-483 NTSEA
+483 NTSAA
-488 TRRADSDFGLI
+488 TRREDSDFGVI

-509 GGVSKR
+509 GGTSKR

-541 TEQFAIA
+541 TEQLSA
-548 PRRAAMT
+548 P
-555 GQPSSLRKQALPY
+555 PK
-568 HAMSEVGKGWSDAD
+568 
-582 YHNDW
+582 
-587 GYGPACA
+587 A
-594 GTTNINRSSASAATQ
+594 GR
-609 STPQSK
+609 
-615 LEVLRRLR
+615 
-623 SSQ
+623 

>member
-1 MVRLGFIIGFIATIG
+1 LSERVVRLGLITGFIALIG
-16 VLLSGLAAYRVHEQE
+16 VLLSGLAAYRVHDQE
-31 LTVNGIAIARAI
+31 LILNGIALARAI

-53 LTERELLARVAS
+53 LTDRELLARVAS
-65 GLFRTPSVVK
+65 GLFRSPSVIK

-93 VVAGWIARLKPA
+93 VVAGWIALLRPGEFA
-105 ELDAARAQLASA
+105 AARAELSQA

-125 SDDDKPLGTGAPDQ
+125 GFNDAPLPASSLDRPL
-139 PIDVLMDV
+139 DVLMDV
-147 EPRNKETA
+147 EPRNDQTRA
-155 GLAGRSYDQH
+155 LPGRSFKDD

-173 QAMDS
+173 RAQAET
-178 GKPVASD
+178 KPVASD
-185 PLPLLRS
+185 PLPLLRP
-192 DGPIGLVLAAPV
+192 DGPIGIVLAAPV
-204 LQEGEAQPAG
+204 LLDNQSRPAG

-235 SVVLRDPRNPEV
+235 AVALLDPRNDNS
-247 ELIANHQGSVS
+247 ELIETDHGIVGSRAVPAQGTVAPVTRKVS
-258 SRLTAADGPP
+258 
-268 PSMVRTVTFGGRDWS
+268 FGDRDWS
-283 LGYYAKTNAVKRAEE
+283 FKYYAKTNTTMRARQ
-298 TAVVVAA
+298 TAAIVAA
-305 IGLALTAIICGLFGY
+305 IGLALTAVVCGLFGY

-358 VIQSIVTRTLRHGSD
+358 VIQSIVTRTLRHGAD

-398 QWQGVKLKGLFEA
+398 QWQGVNLKGLFEA

-417 ERIAVSG
+417 ERIAISG
-424 PDIAVSARAA
+424 PEINVSARAA

-460 IVAHWD
+460 IVAYWE
-466 VTGEEP
+466 VNGEEP
-472 DTIFHFRWEEF
+472 DAVFHFRWEEF
-483 NTSEA
+483 NTSAA
-488 TRRADSDFGLI
+488 TRRADSDFGVI

-509 GGVSKR
+509 GGTSKR

-520 SYVYELTAPMETVV
+520 SYVYELTAPMQTVV

-541 TEQFAIA
+541 TEQFSA
-548 PRRAAMT
+548 PLKPM
-555 GQPSSLRKQALPY
+555 G
-568 HAMSEVGKGWSDAD
+568 
-582 YHNDW
+582 
-587 GYGPACA
+587 
-594 GTTNINRSSASAATQ
+594 
-609 STPQSK
+609 
-615 LEVLRRLR
+615 
-623 SSQ
+623 